1 MTQTAISPAPVRAI
15 VTGHSRGLGAAL
27 AELLLERQI
36 DVLGV
41 GRSAHPTLAQREHP
55 ANSAN
60 AATAAKFVEA
70 SLDLADPAAVEKWLA
85 SGALQDFAQG
95 AQCVLLFNN
104 AGTVDPIA
112 PLGAQDASAI
122 ARAVTLNVAAPLM
135 LANALAT
142 VQAGERRIVHLSSG
156 AARNAYSGWSVYCA
170 TKAALDHHARA
181 VALDAPDG
189 VRIGSVAPGVVDT
202 GMQATIRAT
211 SVDHFPL
218 RGRFEE
224 LKQTGKLTSPED
236 CARQLIDYALSDAF
250 GTSPTA
256 DVRELA

>member
-1 MTQTAISPAPVRAI
+1 MTQTVISPAPVRAI

-27 AELLLERQI
+27 TELLLELQI

-41 GRSAHPTLAQREHP
+41 GRSAHPTLAQRERATNP
-55 ANSAN
+55 
-60 AATAAKFVEA
+60 ATAANFVEA
-70 SLDLADPAAVEKWLA
+70 SLDLADPAAIEKWLA
-85 SGALQDFAQG
+85 SGALHDFAQG

-112 PLGAQDASAI
+112 PLGAQDPGAI

-181 VALDAPDG
+181 VALDAPEG

-250 GTSPTA
+250 GASPTA

>member
-1 MTQTAISPAPVRAI
+1 MTQSPISPSSVRAI

-41 GRSAHPTLAQREHP
+41 GRSAHPSLAQHERP
-55 ANSAN
+55 ASAPQ
-60 AATAAKFVEA
+60 FVEA
-70 SLDLADPAAVEKWLA
+70 TLDLADLAALENWLA
-85 SGALQDFAQG
+85 SGALQRFAHG

-104 AGTVDPIA
+104 AGMVDPIA
-112 PLGAQDASAI
+112 PLGAQDAGAI

-135 LANALAT
+135 LANALAA
-142 VQAGERRIVHLSSG
+142 VQAHERRIVHISSG
-156 AARNAYSGWSVYCA
+156 AARNAYAGWSVYCA

-181 VALDAPDG
+181 VALDAPEG
-189 VRIGSVAPGVVDT
+189 VRISSVAPGVVDT

-211 SVDHFPL
+211 RVDHFPL

-224 LKQTGKLTSPED
+224 LKQTGKLATPED
-236 CARQLIDYALSDAF
+236 CARQLIDYALSDVF
-250 GTSPTA
+250 GALPAT
-256 DVRELA
+256 DVRELAQS

>member
-1 MTQTAISPAPVRAI
+1 MTDSVLSPSPVRAI

-41 GRSAHPTLAQREHP
+41 GRSGHAALASREC
-55 ANSAN
+55 
-60 AATAAKFVEA
+60 AAAPRFVEA
-70 SLDLADPAAVEKWLA
+70 SLDLANPTAVEQWLA
-85 SGALQDFAQG
+85 SGALENFAQG
-95 AQCVLLFNN
+95 AQCVVLFNN

-112 PLGAQDASAI
+112 PLGAQDANTI

-135 LANALAT
+135 LANAIAA
-142 VQAGERRIVHLSSG
+142 VQAQERRIVHISSG
-156 AARNAYSGWSVYCA
+156 AARNAYAGWSVYCA

-181 VALDAPDG
+181 VALDAPVG

-211 SVDHFPL
+211 RVDHFPL

-224 LKQTGKLTSPED
+224 LKQTGKLATPGDS
-236 CARQLIDYALSDAF
+236 ARQLIDYALSDAF
-250 GTSPTA
+250 GASPTS
-256 DVRELA
+256 DVRELAQA

>member
-1 MTQTAISPAPVRAI
+1 MTQTDLSLSPVRAI

-41 GRSAHPTLAQREHP
+41 GRSVHASLGQRERT
-55 ANSAN
+55 
-60 AATAAKFVEA
+60 ATAPQFVEA
-70 SLDLADPAAVEKWLA
+70 SLDLADPVALENWLA
-85 SGALQDFAQG
+85 SGALQCFAHG

-104 AGTVDPIA
+104 AGMVDPIA
-112 PLGAQDASAI
+112 PLGAQDVGAI

-142 VQAGERRIVHLSSG
+142 VQAGERRIVHISSG
-156 AARNAYSGWSVYCA
+156 AARNAYAGWSVYCA

-181 VALDAPDG
+181 VVLDAPAG
-189 VRIGSVAPGVVDT
+189 VRISSIAPGVVDT

-211 SVDHFPL
+211 NVDHFPS

-224 LKQTGKLTSPED
+224 LKQTGKLATPED
-236 CARQLIDYALSDAF
+236 CARQLIDYALSDEF
-250 GTSPTA
+250 GGAPTT
-256 DVRELA
+256 DVRELARP